1 VSNEVSST
9 SRLTVGPGWD
19 IPSHENLIPS
29 RSHPVGTNP
38 IPAPSHHTINL
49 PVGLPVGLPTN
60 LATNLPTNLPTNV
73 PVGLSIYL
81 PCFISRS
88 KFSFAS
94 SDYIC
99 FVISFF
105 VEPCFDFDILIFQR
119 DVVVVRAVIAITV

>member
-1 VSNEVSST
+1 VSNEVSS

-19 IPSHENLIPS
+19 IPSQENLIPS

-49 PVGLPVGLPTN
+49 PVGL
-60 LATNLPTNLPTNV
+60 
-73 PVGLSIYL
+73 SIYL
-81 PCFISRS
+81 PRSIPRSR
-88 KFSFAS
+88 FSFAS

-99 FVISFF
+99 FVISFL

-119 DVVVVRAVIAITV
+119 DVVVVGVVIAITV